1 LHGQF
6 TPELRRARGETVPTF
21 THFLDLPMLFLI
33 VALGA
38 LKPGTWTLFAVG
50 SVVALAIAT
59 ALTVYVPK
67 LYPWG
72 SEFGS
77 VA

>member
-1 LHGQF
+1 M
-6 TPELRRARGETVPTF
+6 PTF
-21 THFLDLPMLFLI
+21 THFLDLPMLFVI

-38 LKPGTWTLFAVG
+38 LKPETWTLFAAG
-50 SVVALAIAT
+50 SVVALVIAT

-72 SEFGS
+72 SEKIPRELC
-77 VA
+77 